1 MSGLTEIVVPGVGED
16 DGFDARLENRQ
27 RQSEVPRLRA
37 HVDRLHP
44 VLPLSAPVL
53 VQEGACKV
61 KYIGVTVSKVEV
73 PVHSHSEQGQVH
85 RVQ

>member
-1 MSGLTEIVVPGVGED
+1 MTLTQIVVPGVGED
-16 DGFDARLENRQ
+16 YGFDAGLEDCQ

-44 VLPLSAPVL
+44 VLPLAAPVL

-61 KYIGVTVSKVEV
+61 KYMGS
-73 PVHSHSEQGQVH
+73 Q
-85 RVQ
+85 

>member
-1 MSGLTEIVVPGVGED
+1 MPGVCED
-16 DGFDARLENRQ
+16 DGFDTRLENRQ

-61 KYIGVTVSKVEV
+61 KYIGVTVSKAKQYKVI
-73 PVHSHSEQGQVH
+73 H
-85 RVQ
+85 